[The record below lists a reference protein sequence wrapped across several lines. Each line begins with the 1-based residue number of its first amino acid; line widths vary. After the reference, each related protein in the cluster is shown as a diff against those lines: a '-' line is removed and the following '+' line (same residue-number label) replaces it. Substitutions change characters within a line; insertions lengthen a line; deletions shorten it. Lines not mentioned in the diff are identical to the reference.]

1 MSDQIELVAKVTQK
15 RPKQII
21 NKNNIS
27 MTRAGAAWIV
37 PGSSTKWLFNKW
49 NEKAQK
55 NGMELVESAIA
66 CTWRR
71 PIETIKKG

>member
-27 MTRAGAAWIV
+27 MARAGAA
-37 PGSSTKWLFNKW
+37 
-49 NEKAQK
+49 
-55 NGMELVESAIA
+55 
-66 CTWRR
+66 
-71 PIETIKKG
+71 